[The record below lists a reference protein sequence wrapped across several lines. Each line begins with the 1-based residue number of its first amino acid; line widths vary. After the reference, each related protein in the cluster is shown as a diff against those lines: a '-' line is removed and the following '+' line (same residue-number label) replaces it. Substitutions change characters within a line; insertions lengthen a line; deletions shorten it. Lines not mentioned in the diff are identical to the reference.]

1 MQRVRAGGGGG
12 LRKAASV
19 RWVPGGLIS
28 AMSSSKTG
36 SGDKHS
42 GSKTKKA
49 DTAVEAAAAVAFDPN
64 AAAAPGAGIFGLSC
78 TREQSRIV
86 ITPVEFDAT
95 TSYGGGASAGPEAVF
110 EASMQVDLLDHQFG
124 DVWKHGLFMDKAKGR
139 IKKLSR
145 EARALA
151 EPIITAG
158 GIENGG
164 KRLRKALE
172 KVNAASDE
180 VNANVYERTAAVLKE
195 GKIPGLLGGD
205 HSTPLGA
212 IKACAEHIMGAAG
225 KGSKKAE
232 GLGIFHFDA
241 HMDLRDAFEGF
252 TYSHASVM
260 FNVLKECPGVS
271 RLVQF
276 GIRDYCTAERAVADG
291 SKGRVVVFYDQD
303 MADEMNNGGTFKAI
317 AKRAIDALPANV
329 YVSFDIDALEPS
341 LCPHTGT
348 PVPSGLTFAQAALTL
363 KMLAESGRRIVGF
376 DLVEVCPGPNETDP
390 PIDQS
395 VGARVLYK
403 LCGAACATAGR

>member
-1 MQRVRAGGGGG
+1 MTQLGGIGPEERGC
-12 LRKAASV
+12 
-19 RWVPGGLIS
+19 GGLIS
-28 AMSSSKTG
+28 AMSSSSKGKDVSGGKVKT
-36 SGDKHS
+36 SG
-42 GSKTKKA
+42 KA
-49 DTAVEAAAAVAFDPN
+49 DVAADAPPAGFDPN

-95 TSYGGGASAGPEAVF
+95 TSYGGGASAGPDAVF

-124 DVWKHGLFMDKAKGR
+124 DVWKHGLFMDKPKGR
-139 IKKLSR
+139 IRKLSR

-151 EPIITAG
+151 EPIIAAG

-164 KRLRKALE
+164 KRLRKALDN
-172 KVNAASDE
+172 VNAASAE
-180 VNANVYERTAAVLKE
+180 VNQHVYERTAAVLAE

-212 IKACAEHIMGAAG
+212 IKACAEHVTGG
-225 KGSKKAE
+225 KGAKGTKGE
-232 GLGIFHFDA
+232 KGLGILHFDA

-271 RLVQF
+271 RLVQL
-276 GIRDYCTAERAVADG
+276 GIRDYCAAERAVADDSG
-291 SKGRVVVFYDQD
+291 GRVVVLYDQD
-303 MADEMNNGGTFKAI
+303 IADEINSGGNFKAVV
-317 AKRAIDALPANV
+317 KRAIDALPANV
-329 YVSFDIDALEPS
+329 YVSFDIDALEPA

-348 PVPSGLTFAQAALTL
+348 PVPGGLSFSQAALAL
-363 KMLAESGRRIVGF
+363 KMLAESGRRVVGF
-376 DLVEVCPGPNETDP
+376 DLVEVCPGPNESDP